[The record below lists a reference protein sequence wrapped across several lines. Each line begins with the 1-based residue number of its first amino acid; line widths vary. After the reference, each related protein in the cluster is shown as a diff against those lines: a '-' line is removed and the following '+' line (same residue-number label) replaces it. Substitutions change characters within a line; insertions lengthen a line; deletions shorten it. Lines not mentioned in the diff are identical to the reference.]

1 MSLQQIQGGVIMKT
15 QQINKILDKME
26 SWMKMTC
33 EGCAMPEKLNPLI
46 NEVRRLLN
54 SGSDNT
60 PVNRQQK

>member
-1 MSLQQIQGGVIMKT
+1 MKK

-46 NEVRRLLN
+46 DEVRRLLD
-54 SGSDNT
+54 SGSDST
-60 PVNRQQK
+60 PVNKRQE